1 MKTKLFTLLFA
12 LLSASGLFAEGTKI
26 GNLYYNLDENTR
38 TAEVTYETYHCEGDN
53 YASLSGA
60 VVIPSSV
67 TYNNIQYSVT
77 SIGYNAFR
85 GCTGL
90 TSITIPESV
99 TNIGMSDAG
108 PFMDCIALA
117 SITVAAGNTV
127 YDSRNNCNAIIETAT
142 NKLIQGCNGTVI
154 PNSVTSI
161 GNAAF
166 YGSGLTSITIPES
179 VIDIDY
185 DCFRGCENLRS
196 VEILNPLV
204 AFSTDMFL
212 ECYNLA
218 SLTIP
223 ASIINA
229 IGREGDYLMYSPNR
243 LVTLKVTGGE
253 IDVFGLAFVQRSRQT
268 LQTVDMGAV
277 SNTELADQALQGCY
291 QLKTLVWPASI
302 ERIGYMAL
310 AECVS
315 LDAINIPAS
324 VTEIDDRAFENCRGL
339 NKVTFGN
346 ASASASAWQAPAA
359 GSRLTRIGNWAF
371 YNCHQVENLIV
382 PEGVTEIGTGAFY
395 GCTYLE
401 NAILPASVQSIGD
414 NGFALCSRLSRI
426 HVRAAVPPQIEAK
439 TFCDVNRSIPVY
451 VPDAALAAYQTAPYW
466 SEFNLVAESAS
477 AVENVTLQGMR
488 VEAGMLVFGEPAEV
502 SVYTA
507 AGVCVHSG
515 MTERLQLPSGVYT
528 VRCGNAAC
536 KTLIP

>member
-12 LLSASGLFAEGTKI
+12 LLLANGLFAERTKI
-26 GNLYYNLDENTR
+26 GNLYYNLDEDTR
-38 TAEVTYETYHCEGDN
+38 TAEVTFETYHYEGDN

-77 SIGYNAFR
+77 SIEDGAFYR
-85 GCTGL
+85 CTGL

-99 TNIGMSDAG
+99 TIIHSNEYG
-108 PFMDCIALA
+108 
-117 SITVAAGNTV
+117 
-127 YDSRNNCNAIIETAT
+127 AI
-142 NKLIQGCNGTVI
+142 
-154 PNSVTSI
+154 
-161 GNAAF
+161 
-166 YGSGLTSITIPES
+166 Y
-179 VIDIDY
+179 Y
-185 DCFRGCENLRS
+185 CENLRS
-196 VEILNPLV
+196 LEILNPSV
-204 AFSTDMFL
+204 GGEFSTFL
-212 ECYNLA
+212 LGCYNLA
-218 SLTIP
+218 SLTVP

-229 IGREGDYLMYSPNR
+229 LGQPWSLLDSPNR

-253 IDVFGLAFVQRSRQT
+253 IDAFGLAFVQRSRQT

-291 QLKTLVWPASI
+291 QLKNLVWPASI

-401 NAILPASVQSIGD
+401 NAVLPASVQSIGD

-451 VPDAALAAYQTAPYW
+451 VPDAALAAYQTDPYW

-502 SVYTA
+502 SVYTV

>member
-1 MKTKLFTLLFA
+1 MKTKLLTLLFA
-12 LLSASGLFAEGTKI
+12 LLLASGVFAERTKI

-38 TAEVTYETYHCEGDN
+38 TAEVTFEAAPWDWDSDN

-77 SIGYNAFR
+77 SIKDGAFY

-99 TNIGMSDAG
+99 TIINSLEYG
-108 PFMDCIALA
+108 
-117 SITVAAGNTV
+117 
-127 YDSRNNCNAIIETAT
+127 AIR
-142 NKLIQGCNGTVI
+142 
-154 PNSVTSI
+154 
-161 GNAAF
+161 
-166 YGSGLTSITIPES
+166 
-179 VIDIDY
+179 D
-185 DCFRGCENLRS
+185 CENLRS
-196 VEILNPLV
+196 LEILNPSV
-204 AFSTDMFL
+204 GGRFEAFLTG
-212 ECYNLA
+212 CYNLA
-218 SLTIP
+218 SLTVP

-229 IGREGDYLMYSPNR
+229 LGQSYPLLDSPNR

-291 QLKTLVWPASI
+291 QLKNLVWPASI

-401 NAILPASVQSIGD
+401 NAVLPASVQSIGD

-451 VPDAALAAYQTAPYW
+451 VPDAALAAYQTDPYW

-502 SVYTA
+502 SVYTP
-507 AGVCVHSG
+507 AGICVHSG